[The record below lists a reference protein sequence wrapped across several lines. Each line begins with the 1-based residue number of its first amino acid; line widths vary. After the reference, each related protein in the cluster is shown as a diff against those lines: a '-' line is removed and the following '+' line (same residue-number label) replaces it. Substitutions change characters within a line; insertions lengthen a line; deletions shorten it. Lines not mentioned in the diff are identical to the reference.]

1 MSLKKL
7 VEEVAK
13 LEVSDEEKVAT
24 LTDAAMS
31 MGFEATLDAELS
43 KVAGTT
49 KTASTVKTVAGSEV
63 RFDKMTVED
72 LIGHLSAQY
81 GRPEQK
87 EAAEKTAGTKTARE
101 KFAGLL
107 KAELARPT

>member
-43 KVAGTT
+43 KVAGTR
-49 KTASTVKTVAGSEV
+49 KSVV
-63 RFDKMTVED
+63 
-72 LIGHLSAQY
+72 
-81 GRPEQK
+81 
-87 EAAEKTAGTKTARE
+87 
-101 KFAGLL
+101 
-107 KAELARPT
+107 